1 MSQQSLQKPNPLE
14 LLKNLTRWDKGTCC
28 GDEMPNF
35 SITLLDTTQSVTR
48 PNVIKITEDLQ
59 RITGI
64 PKSAKVMFPGDI
76 GKMKTPG
83 SEQNPQEE
91 GPRFASDNYIKIEVN
106 EDYDIAAINGTSG
119 YGQDYDPIFL
129 DPQRRVMIRPMYADA
144 LLTITYSYKAPSKT
158 EVTKWRDDIRMRVS
172 QMRDV
177 NLHSFKYHLLIH
189 PVLFELIYEIYER
202 VKKVEH
208 TGDTLEQ
215 YIHRCTG
222 SRLTLVS
229 DDVGKD
235 YGIAISETQSRIIG
249 MWGFEALPEK
259 PSREDDSGMWSISF
273 EYRVTYNKPIGLY
286 VEHPVMIHNELLP
299 EKFTT
304 YANSQFDAE
313 KIPAR
318 FSGSFKALRQ
328 FEMNHVNSLYADSS
342 AVIRL
347 PQFDDFLPDRLV
359 EGTVT
364 ILFALCELDL
374 TDRKYLLNLKE
385 LGDVGIDPDIMD
397 FIIHSEYPYMGK
409 TYKSILQLHLYQH
422 EKQAPSG
429 MLTCD
434 AQGNVKTVQPISVV
448 NNNRVRLSLVYDL
461 TLLDPDALDRLR
473 DWPRAFVKIISA
485 LNGGLGWDSSNNYYE
500 GSGLAIS
507 AEPKHPTYPYNRIS
521 NTDFLFAWVV
531 THMGGGLPTSQGMPN
546 FNDGM
551 YGGST
556 NLPPG
561 YKPWIN
567 NGLNSD
573 NGPWRDY
580 VLDYIRHRIPDPNY
594 PRNDGTGVT
603 GPHSPPQPPTVI
615 PTDFG
620 DITLSDLQRLR
631 KYLPVMKTVERTCI
645 VALRNDLYET

>member
-1 MSQQSLQKPNPLE
+1 
-14 LLKNLTRWDKGTCC
+14 
-28 GDEMPNF
+28 MPNF

-76 GKMKTPG
+76 GKMRTPG

-129 DPQRRVMIRPMYADA
+129 DPQRRVMVRPMYADTM
-144 LLTITYSYKAPSKT
+144 LTISYTYKAPSKT

-172 QMRDV
+172 QMRDI

-189 PVLFELIYEIYER
+189 PILFELIYEIYER
-202 VKKVEH
+202 IKKVEH
-208 TGDTLEQ
+208 TGDTFEQ

-222 SRLTLVS
+222 SRLGLVS

-249 MWGFEALPEK
+249 MWGFDSMPEK

-286 VEHPVMIHNELLP
+286 VEHPIMIHNELLP
-299 EKFTT
+299 EKFTL
-304 YANSQFDAE
+304 YANSQYDAE
-313 KIPAR
+313 KIPAK
-318 FSGSFKALRQ
+318 FSGSFKALRY
-328 FEMNHVNSLYADSS
+328 FEMNYVNSLYADSS

-347 PQFDDFLPDRLV
+347 PQFDDFLPNRLV
-359 EGTVT
+359 DGTVT

-374 TDRKYLLNLKE
+374 SDKRYLLDLNE

-397 FIIHSEYPYMGK
+397 FIINSEYAYMGK

-429 MLTCD
+429 MLICD
-434 AQGNVKTVQPISVV
+434 SNAKVKTIEPISVI
-448 NNNRVRLSLVYDL
+448 NNNRIRLSLVYNL
-461 TLLDPDALDRLR
+461 MLLDPDALDRLR
-473 DWPRAFVKIISA
+473 NYPKAFIKIVSA
-485 LNGGLGWDSSNNYYE
+485 LNGGLGWNSTTGYYQ

-507 AEPKHPTYPYNRIS
+507 AEPNHPTYPYNRIS

-531 THMGGGLPTSQGMPN
+531 THMGQGLPTNQSFPN
-546 FNDGM
+546 FNDSM
-551 YGGST
+551 YNSGS

-561 YKPWIN
+561 YKSWIN
-567 NGLNSD
+567 DGLNSN
-573 NGPWRDY
+573 NGPWRDWVLAY
-580 VLDYIRHRIPDPNY
+580 VRNRTPNLNY
-594 PRNDGTGVT
+594 PRNDGTGT
-603 GPHSPPQPPTVI
+603 SSPHSPPQPPASI

-620 DITLSDLQRLR
+620 NVGLSDLQSLR
-631 KYLPVMKTVERTCI
+631 KYLPTMKTVERTCI
-645 VALRNDLYET
+645 IGLRSDLYQS